1 MLFLAAGGG
10 TVAVSLVM
18 GVFLFFLLLV
28 LVDFS
33 LALFLVQVD
42 VLLFNELLELLDLCV
57 VEVNAKFVGSCD
69 EVGMDLLHLHV
80 FVLVHIHLSLL
91 HAFVAFAL
99 LLHHALAIVEGVLLI
114 FVQVVFLVVNAAL
127 FVTVLF
133 VRSHHALS
141 LELLFAHLVKLVF
154 FIVTVGDHAGNIL
167 SRYKLLVHLRI
178 LLVVVRAITSILVAL
193 KAHLLIHAPLLVDF
207 LRSCDGIF
215 KIDRYLVLCVVIVL
229 LVRVTE
235 LSAAGVV
242 VDLLLVL
249 FEFNLNLIVVD
260 HTLRCVM
267 LVLLLVRL
275 IA

>member
-127 FVTVLF
+127 FVTILF
-133 VRSHHALS
+133 VRPHHALS
-141 LELLFAHLVKLVF
+141 LKLLFAHLVKLVF
-154 FIVTVGDHAGNIL
+154 FIVTVGDHASNIF
-167 SRYKLLVHLRI
+167 SRYELLVHLRI
-178 LLVVVRAITSILVAL
+178 LLVVVRAILVAL

-260 HTLRCVM
+260 HTLGCVM

-275 IA
+275 IT